1 MNDDSKTGDNNQ
13 FFSKIWRFQIKVV
26 TLHSEKR
33 L

>member
-1 MNDDSKTGDNNQ
+1 MKGRTGDNNNNQ